1 MTKIKVAINGFG
13 RIGRSFFRQSL
24 QSNDIEIVAIN
35 DLTDVKTLAHLLKY
49 DSTHGVLPNFIS
61 CSGDSILVDSAE
73 IPVYSCPNP
82 QELPWKEVGVD
93 VVLECTGRFLKNE
106 QALQH
111 VIAGAKKVI
120 VSAPS
125 PDAKT
130 VVLGV
135 NDEIITEDDFV
146 FSNASCTTNCLAP
159 LAKVI
164 NDNFG
169 IKSGYITTTHAFTA
183 DQSLQDMPHKDLRRA
198 RSAMNSI
205 IPTKTGAAS
214 AVGKV
219 LPQLNGKLDG
229 IALRVPVACGSITD
243 FVCVVDKETTR
254 DEVNK
259 VLQDAAEGPMKG
271 ILALSSDPLVSIDI
285 VGRKESS
292 IVDTE
297 LTKVDGNL
305 VKLVSWYD
313 NESGYSARLI
323 DLCSRVLRE
332 TLNKDLD

>member
-1 MTKIKVAINGFG
+1 MTKFKVAINGFG
-13 RIGRSFFRQSL
+13 RIGRNFYRQALES
-24 QSNDIEIVAIN
+24 DKIEIVAIN

-49 DSTHGVLPNFIS
+49 DSTHGILTNKVIPSSNN
-61 CSGDSILVDSAE
+61 ILVDSTE

-82 QELPWKEVGVD
+82 QELPWKALDVD
-93 VVLECTGRFLKNE
+93 VVLESTGRFLKNE

-111 VIAGAKKVI
+111 GIAGAKKVVI
-120 VSAPS
+120 SAPS

-130 VVLGV
+130 IVLGV
-135 NDEIITEDDFV
+135 NNEVISEDDFV

-159 LAKVI
+159 MAKVI

-219 LPQLNGKLDG
+219 LPSLNGKLDG

-243 FVCVVDKETTR
+243 FVCITERETSVE
-254 DEVNK
+254 EVNN
-259 VLQDAAEGPMKG
+259 VLQSASNTSMHG
-271 ILALSSDPLVSIDI
+271 IMSVSSEPLVSIDI

-292 IVDTE
+292 IIDRE

-305 VKLVSWYD
+305 IKLVSWYD
-313 NESGYSARLI
+313 NETGYSARLL
-323 DLCSRVLRE
+323 DLCSIISIKEL
-332 TLNKDLD
+332 TSI

>member
-13 RIGRSFFRQSL
+13 RIGRNFFRQALES
-24 QSNDIEIVAIN
+24 DKIEIVAIN

-49 DSTHGVLPNFIS
+49 DSTHGILTNKVIPSSNN
-61 CSGDSILVDSAE
+61 ILVDSTE

-82 QELPWKEVGVD
+82 QELPWKVLDVD
-93 VVLECTGRFLKNE
+93 VVLESTGRFLKNE

-111 VIAGAKKVI
+111 VIAGAKKVVI
-120 VSAPS
+120 SAPS

-130 VVLGV
+130 IVLGV
-135 NDEIITEDDFV
+135 NNEVISEDDFV

-159 LAKVI
+159 MAKVI

-219 LPQLNGKLDG
+219 LPSLNGKLDG

-243 FVCVVDKETTR
+243 FVCITERETSVE
-254 DEVNK
+254 EVNN
-259 VLQDAAEGPMKG
+259 VLQSASNTSMHG
-271 ILALSSDPLVSIDI
+271 IMSVSSEPLVSIDI

-292 IVDTE
+292 IIDGE

-305 VKLVSWYD
+305 IKLVSWYD
-313 NESGYSARLI
+313 NETGYSARLL
-323 DLCSRVLRE
+323 DLCSIISIKE
-332 TLNKDLD
+332 PTSI